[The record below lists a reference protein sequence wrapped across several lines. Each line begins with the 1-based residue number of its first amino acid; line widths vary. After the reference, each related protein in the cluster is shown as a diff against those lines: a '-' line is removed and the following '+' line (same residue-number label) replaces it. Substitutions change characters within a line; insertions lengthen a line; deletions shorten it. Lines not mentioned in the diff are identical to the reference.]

1 MKWPGACINLPE
13 TDKYMNSS
21 LRPRLTIIITTCNQA
36 DALRYA
42 IESVICQTFENFE
55 LWVIGDECS
64 DHSEDIV
71 NSFCDAR
78 IFWLNTPHKVG
89 DKSRLIYEA
98 TRRARGEYIAYLDDT
113 DLWLPNHL
121 EVLIDTMDGMETDVA
136 LSIIQHVHSPTYSTL
151 SIPLLPFTAPDH
163 SSLIHKKNPAL
174 TSVAGDIDGLSFAER
189 VLQQAR
195 IDNLKVDVAPVTT
208 GLKFL
213 CSEEN
218 LIALPQKVYMEKL
231 KKDPDFVN
239 KQLSAILLREEQE
252 THRAETRTW
261 AQWLG
266 SPVRKLLQR
275 FTGRITNA
283 AMKQVFGGPTP
294 SKRIGTARAN
304 GMKTQNAQL

>member
-1 MKWPGACINLPE
+1 
-13 TDKYMNSS
+13 MNSS
-21 LRPRLTIIITTCNQA
+21 LRPRLTIIITTRNQA
-36 DALRYA
+36 DTLRFA
-42 IESVICQTFENFE
+42 IESVVWQTFTNFE

-71 NSFCDAR
+71 NSFCDTR
-78 IFWLNTPHKVG
+78 IFWLNTPQRVG

-121 EVLIDTMDGMETDVA
+121 EVLMDTMDGMETDVA

-151 SIPLLPFTAPDH
+151 SIPLLPFSAPDH
-163 SSLIHKKNPAL
+163 SSLIHRKNPAL
-174 TSVAGDIDGLSFAER
+174 TPAARDADGLSFGER

-195 IDNLKVDVAPVTT
+195 IDKLKIDVAPVTT

-213 CSEEN
+213 YSKEN
-218 LIALPQKVYMEKL
+218 LFALPQKVYMEEL

-239 KQLSAILLREEQE
+239 KQLSAILLRGEQE
-252 THRAETRTW
+252 THRAELRTW
-261 AQWLG
+261 AQRLG
-266 SPVRKLLQR
+266 SPVRKLFQR
-275 FTGRITNA
+275 FTGRLTNA
-283 AMKQVFGGPTP
+283 AVKKVFVEPTQ
-294 SKRIGTARAN
+294 SRLIDSAKAN